1 MKGYLN
7 LILAVALFVPAVA
20 GAQARRSQEFKDK
33 YQLKEAVVLSR
44 HNIRS
49 PLSDSKSDLGRMT
62 PSMKRRRQKKKTLK
76 SRTKS
81 LLENFKYTT
90 KMMTACLCVRMK
102 QIKYSKKYMKE

>member
-62 PSMKRRRQKKKTLK
+62 PH
-76 SRTKS
+76 
-81 LLENFKYTT
+81 ED
-90 KMMTACLCVRMK
+90 
-102 QIKYSKKYMKE
+102 